1 MRVDNLLLKYNRPGP
16 RYTSYP
22 PAPFFHT
29 GYTAED
35 YKQSVIDSNYE
46 KPENISIYIHIP
58 FCPRLCHFCGC
69 NTGIAKEKNHI
80 ERYVRALIKEINT
93 VSLLIDKK
101 RPVTQVHWGGGTPNS
116 IPFDYIVEIMDTL
129 RANFE
134 FYPEAEIVM
143 ECSPAYLTL
152 ENIDTL
158 AETGFNRISIG
169 VQDFHREVLDTVNRL
184 PSRLPMEELFQY
196 IRARG
201 FKSINLDL
209 IYGLPKQTPEIFTDS
224 IKQAMALSPD
234 RLVTFSY
241 AHVPWFNKS
250 MLKLEKIGLPTTEE
264 KFVLFGLAYE
274 MLTSKGYVPIGLDHY
289 AKPTDDLAIALKE
302 HKLHRNF
309 QGYCTRETTGQVYA
323 FGSSGISQLW
333 NAYSQNIK
341 NYQQYIEA
349 IENHDFAVE
358 RGYRLTKSDI
368 ICREAINSVMCNG
381 YLNFDE
387 MAHQFGISED
397 ELKSTLQYSP
407 GKLSEFINDGLITM
421 ESKGIRVSQQGMLI
435 VRNIAMAFDPQ
446 LEVKQSMYSKT
457 I

>member
-1 MRVDNLLLKYNRPGP
+1 MVDNILLKYNRPGP

-22 PAPFFHT
+22 PATFFHS

-69 NTGIAKEKNHI
+69 NTGVAKEKNHI
-80 ERYVRALIKEINT
+80 ERYVRALVKEINT
-93 VSLLIDKK
+93 VSPLIDKK
-101 RPVTQVHWGGGTPNS
+101 RSVTQVHWGGGTPNS
-116 IPFDYIVEIMDTL
+116 IPFDFIVEIMNTL

-134 FYPEAEIVM
+134 FDPGAEIAM
-143 ECSPAYLTL
+143 ECSPAYLTH

-169 VQDFHREVLDTVNRL
+169 VQDFHTEVLDAVNRL
-184 PSRLPMEELFQY
+184 PSFLPIDELFQY
-196 IRARG
+196 IRAKG

-209 IYGLPKQTPEIFTDS
+209 IYGLPKQTPELFADS
-224 IKQAMALSPD
+224 INQALALSPD

-250 MLKLEKIGLPTTEE
+250 MKKLEKIDLPTSEE
-264 KFVLFGLAYE
+264 KFRLFGLAYE
-274 MLTSKGYVPIGLDHY
+274 MLTSNGYVPIGIDHY
-289 AKPTDDLAIALKE
+289 AKPTDDLSIALKE
-302 HKLHRNF
+302 RKLHRNF

-341 NYQQYIEA
+341 NYQQYIES
-349 IENHDFAVE
+349 IEDHDFAVE
-358 RGYRLTKSDI
+358 RGYRLTQTDI

-387 MAHQFGISED
+387 IAHQFGISED
-397 ELKSTLQYSP
+397 NLKSTLQYSP
-407 GKLSEFINDGLITM
+407 GKLSEFIDDGLVAM
-421 ESKGIRVSQQGMLI
+421 DDKGIRVSQQGMLI
-435 VRNIAMAFDPQ
+435 VRNIAMTFDPQ
-446 LEVKQSMYSKT
+446 LEVKQGMYSKT